1 MTNQRKNP
9 FIVPVGYFSSLEK
22 EILFKTKTNF
32 SAYGFK
38 TPKSYF
44 KNLEEDIFE
53 KTIGK
58 NNSFIKSNF
67 KYVFLSQVFAVSIFI
82 YYSLS
87 VSSET
92 LIKKENKISFDDYIE
107 NYYLDEL
114 NIYEII
120 SMLEE
125 AEIDNTL
132 KYDQIP

>member
-9 FIVPVGYFSSLEK
+9 FKVPVDYFSSLEK
-22 EILFKTKTNF
+22 VILIKTKTNF

-38 TPKSYF
+38 IPKPYF

-53 KTIGK
+53 KTIRK
-58 NNSFIKSNF
+58 NNSFMKSNV
-67 KYVFLSQVFAVSIFI
+67 KYVFLSLVIVVSIFI

-87 VSSET
+87 FSPEI
-92 LIKKENKISFDDYIE
+92 LIKKENKISLDDYIE
-107 NYYLDEL
+107 NYFLDGL
-114 NIYEII
+114 NSYEII
-120 SMLEE
+120 SMLNE